1 VYIIYIVIFAC
12 NLNKIYIMISI
23 MQTLKEKLNQRST
36 KELKQDIRVAKS
48 SDSLGSIR
56 VFVSGLN
63 VLEER
68 LSKSEYELFED
79 SL

>member
-1 VYIIYIVIFAC
+1 MV
-12 NLNKIYIMISI
+12 SI

-36 KELKQDIRVAKS
+36 EELKQDIRVAMA

-56 VFVSGLN
+56 VFISGLN
-63 VLEER
+63 LLEER

>member
-1 VYIIYIVIFAC
+1 MV
-12 NLNKIYIMISI
+12 SI

-36 KELKQDIRVAKS
+36 EELKQDMRVAMA
-48 SDSLGSIR
+48 SDSLDSIKI
-56 VFVSGLN
+56 FVLGLN
-63 VLEER
+63 LLEER

>member
-1 VYIIYIVIFAC
+1 
-12 NLNKIYIMISI
+12 MISI

-36 KELKQDIRVAKS
+36 KELKQDIRVAKTL
-48 SDSLGSIR
+48 DSLGSIR

>member
-1 VYIIYIVIFAC
+1 
-12 NLNKIYIMISI
+12 MISI